1 MKTKLSY
8 FWELISGSFW
18 FIPLSIIILAILSA
32 FGLIYLDI
40 RTDYV
45 PSGLMKYFFSGGA
58 ESARSIL
65 STTAGAMITV
75 AGTVFS
81 ITLVALTLASSQFGP
96 RLLQNFMHDRINQ
109 VVLGS
114 YIATFIFCLLILRT
128 VKSDTSAEFV
138 PNISVLFTVL
148 IAIVNIF
155 LLVIFIHH
163 ISVSIQ
169 ADHVISDINMKLH
182 TQIRKLFP
190 EEMGGEKE
198 KPPSD
203 KELSEIKK
211 AFPERE
217 ELKTT
222 RSGYLQAVNNE
233 GLMQAAVE
241 NDLLIMLQYQP
252 GDFLTEK
259 QHLVTVC
266 SRGKLGETAREKIQR
281 AFILGNKRTA
291 TQDAE
296 FAIHQMVE
304 IAARALS
311 PGINDPYTAITCIDY
326 LTATLCYL
334 TRSRFPSA
342 YRYDD
347 QKHLRV
353 ITKPLTFEGMMDAA
367 FNQIRQYGE
376 NTPAIIIRLMESCIT
391 IHESAT
397 LPKHRKT
404 VEKHVEML
412 YNSARDSIKE
422 RNDFKD
428 LKERYKKFKA

>member
-1 MKTKLSY
+1 MKIKIFY

-18 FIPLSIIILAILSA
+18 FIPLATILLAILSA

-40 RTDYV
+40 QTDYM
-45 PSGLMKYFFSGGA
+45 PTGLMKYFFSGGA
-58 ESARSIL
+58 DSARSIL
-65 STTAGAMITV
+65 STIAGAMITV

-114 YIATFIFCLLILRT
+114 FIATFVFCLLILRT

-138 PNISVLFTVL
+138 PNISVLFAVL

-182 TQIRKLFP
+182 TQMRHLFP
-190 EEMGGEKE
+190 DEMGEVKE
-198 KPPSD
+198 KSLSD
-203 KELSEIKK
+203 RELSGIKQ

-217 ELKTT
+217 DLKTT
-222 RSGYLQAVNNE
+222 RNGYLQAVNNE

-241 NDLLIMLQYQP
+241 SDLLIMLQYQP

-259 QHLVTVC
+259 QALVTVC
-266 SRGKLGETAREKIQR
+266 SRGKLDETAREKIQR

-311 PGINDPYTAITCIDY
+311 PGINDPFTVITCIDY
-326 LTATLCYL
+326 LTATMCYL
-334 TRSRFPSA
+334 TGSRFPSA

-347 QKHLRV
+347 QKQLRV

-376 NTPAIIIRLMESCIT
+376 NSPAVLIRLMESYMT
-391 IHESAT
+391 IYKSTT
-397 LPKHRKT
+397 LPKHKKS

-412 YNSARDSIKE
+412 YNSAKDSIKE
-422 RNDFKD
+422 RNDLKD
-428 LKERYKKFKA
+428 LKERYTKFKA